1 MKHLKAVLGILI
13 CLVIIILAV
22 QNDKAG
28 LSTVQFRID
37 PYFAEVRS
45 TSDITIYLVIII
57 TFLFGVVSTGVYG
70 MIERFRMK
78 KQIKILQTEIE
89 DKNKELDAL
98 RNLPITSD
106 DVSSVEN
113 NHAEGAEEGDI

>member
-1 MKHLKAVLGILI
+1 MTHLKVILGIII

-37 PYFAEVRS
+37 PPFAEA
-45 TSDITIYLVIII
+45 TNTPDITIYQVIIL
-57 TFLFGVVSTGVYG
+57 TFLFGVISTGLYG
-70 MIERFRMK
+70 MIERFRLK
-78 KQIKILQTEIE
+78 NQIKILQTEIE

-106 DVSSVEN
+106 DVSSLEN